1 MKLRVPSILLFG
13 PGRLADVPAVL
24 GELGAERPLVVTDPG
39 VAAAGLAGH
48 LLGFLESAGIEAEVW
63 DGVAPDPDEGHA
75 ERCRERLVEGGHG
88 SVIALGGGSVIDAA
102 KVAAVLAT
110 SGGTASD
117 YFGFDRVRRPG
128 LPLLTVPTTPGSG
141 AEVSSH
147 AVILQIAPRKKE
159 VVAGYHLLP
168 RAAVVD
174 PDLTATLP
182 APQTTWS
189 ALDGFIHAVEAFLA
203 RRATPLTD
211 AFARP
216 AVAAIARALPRVLA
230 DGGDRAARED
240 LSLGCL
246 YSGLAMANANAG
258 AIHALGY
265 PLTGR
270 YGIPHGLANALVA
283 ASTLERIWPGR
294 PERCAELVRLLDDG
308 GAESGPA
315 QLAGCVRRLLVALGV
330 CGGLSGHGVR
340 EEDLPALAE
349 EATHFRP
356 VLQNAP
362 LELGLDD
369 LLAIYRQ
376 AWAKTDVTIPQYIAP
391 L

>member
-1 MKLRVPSILLFG
+1 MKLRIPSILLFG

-39 VAAAGLAGH
+39 VVVAGIAER
-48 LLGFLESAGIEAEVW
+48 LLHDLKSAGFEAEVW
-63 DGVAPDPDEGHA
+63 DGVAPDPDEQHA
-75 ERCRERLVEGGHG
+75 ERCRDRIAAGGHG

-110 SGGTASD
+110 SGGRTSE

-128 LPLLTVPTTPGSG
+128 LPLVTVPTTPGSG

-147 AVILQIAPRKKE
+147 AVLLQLSPRKKE
-159 VVAGYHLLP
+159 VVAGFHLLP

-174 PDLTATLP
+174 PELIRTLP
-182 APQTTWS
+182 ASQTAWT

-203 RRATPLTD
+203 RRATPFTD
-211 AFARP
+211 VFARP
-216 AVAAIARALPRVLA
+216 AVPAIARALPRVLA
-230 DGGDRAARED
+230 DGADGAARED

-246 YSGLAMANANAG
+246 QSGLAMANANAG

-283 ASTLERIWPGR
+283 ASALERIWRGS
-294 PERCAELVRLLDDG
+294 PERSAELAGLLGAGADPGPARLAENVRRFLGAVGVDG
-308 GAESGPA
+308 G
-315 QLAGCVRRLLVALGV
+315 LA
-330 CGGLSGHGVR
+330 GHGVP
-340 EEDLPALAE
+340 EEDLPELADA
-349 EATHFRP
+349 ATLFRP
-356 VLQNAP
+356 VLENTPVA
-362 LELGLDD
+362 LDRDD

-376 AWAKTDVTIPQYIAP
+376 AWA
-391 L
+391 

>member
-1 MKLRVPSILLFG
+1 MKLRTPSILLFG
-13 PGRLADVPAVL
+13 RGRLADVPAVL
-24 GELGAERPLVVTDPG
+24 AELGAERPLVVTDPG
-39 VAAAGLAGH
+39 VVAAGLAER
-48 LLGFLESAGIEAEVW
+48 LLADLRAAGYPAEVW

-75 ERCRERLVEGGHG
+75 EHCRDRIVEGGHR

-110 SGGTASD
+110 NSGKTSD

-128 LPLLTVPTTPGSG
+128 LPLVTVPTTPGSG

-147 AVILQIAPRKKE
+147 AVILQISPRKKE

-168 RAAVVD
+168 RAAIVD
-174 PDLTATLP
+174 PDLTRTLP

-230 DGGDRAARED
+230 DGSDMAARED

-270 YGIPHGLANALVA
+270 YGIPHGLANALMA
-283 ASTLERIWPGR
+283 AATLERVAPGR
-294 PERCAELVRLLDDG
+294 PDRAAELALLLGEGKADAAA
-308 GAESGPA
+308 AELPGR
-315 QLAGCVRRLLVALGV
+315 VRRLLVSCSV
-330 CGGLSGHGVR
+330 DGGLAGQGVR
-340 EEDLPALAE
+340 EDDLPELAE
-349 EATHFRP
+349 AATHFRP
-356 VLQNAP
+356 VLDNTPVA
-362 LELGLDD
+362 LGEDD
-369 LLAIYRQ
+369 LLAIYRS
-376 AWAKTDVTIPQYIAP
+376 AWA
-391 L
+391 

>member
-1 MKLRVPSILLFG
+1 MKLRTPSILLFG
-13 PGRLADVPAVL
+13 RGRLADVPAVL
-24 GELGAERPLVVTDPG
+24 GELGVERPLVVTDPG
-39 VAAAGLAGH
+39 VAAAGLAERLLDDLRKAGH
-48 LLGFLESAGIEAEVW
+48 EAEVW

-75 ERCRERLVEGGHG
+75 ERCRDRLVEGRHG

-102 KVAAVLAT
+102 KVAAVLVT
-110 SGGTASD
+110 NGGKTSD

-128 LPLLTVPTTPGSG
+128 LPLITVPTTPGSG

-147 AVILQIAPRKKE
+147 AVILQISPRRKE

-174 PDLTATLP
+174 PDLTRTLP

-230 DGGDRAARED
+230 DGADMAARED

-265 PLTGR
+265 PLTSR
-270 YGIPHGLANALVA
+270 YGIPHGLANALMA
-283 ASTLERIWPGR
+283 AATLERVAPGR
-294 PERCAELVRLLDDG
+294 PDRAAELALLLGGGEAGSGSAELAKRVRRFLVSCSVAG
-308 GAESGPA
+308 G
-315 QLAGCVRRLLVALGV
+315 LAGQ
-330 CGGLSGHGVR
+330 GVR
-340 EEDLPALAE
+340 EDDLPELAE
-349 EATHFRP
+349 AATHFRP
-356 VLQNAP
+356 VLDNTPVA
-362 LELGLDD
+362 LGQDD
-369 LLAIYRQ
+369 LLAIYRL
-376 AWAKTDVTIPQYIAP
+376 AWRAG
-391 L
+391 